1 MKAPAVNPD
10 HQRRL
15 VDAIGDMK
23 IKSERAESKQPRI
36 YQLRVD
42 HMDTIARGSSK

>member
-1 MKAPAVNPD
+1 MNPD

-15 VDAIGDMK
+15 VDVIGNMQ
-23 IKSERAESKQPRI
+23 IKNERAETTQPRI

-42 HMDTIARGSSK
+42 HVDTLAHSNSK